1 MGFAIFPLHLS
12 KVLRLP
18 RKSDARSHKVLHP
31 SRKII
36 LANLKIWCS
45 KMQPV
50 SGNQSPDLLT
60 SLMNVSLVLRL
71 PRKMHLCRSS
81 SNLPC
86 PCQRFWNCYKT
97 LMFCSLLTRHTIPC
111 ACHAKRHPNVQKCS
125 APISFLHV
133 WLRNV
138 LRATT
143 AWTFSTS
150 QPPKAVRRWGAF
162 SFFTCKC
169 ASCHNGVQYFHLS
182 SGQMAPHPPL

>member
-50 SGNQSPDLLT
+50 SGNQSPDALT

-86 PCQRFWNCYKT
+86 LPTFLKLLQNPNG
-97 LMFCSLLTRHTIPC
+97 LLTFDKAHNP
-111 ACHAKRHPNVQKCS
+111 
-125 APISFLHV
+125 
-133 WLRNV
+133 LRLPRKKTSERPKV
-138 LRATT
+138 LRAH
-143 AWTFSTS
+143 
-150 QPPKAVRRWGAF
+150 Q
-162 SFFTCKC
+162 FFTRLTSKC
-169 ASCHNGVQYFHLS
+169 ASRHNSMDFFDIS
-182 SGQMAPHPPL
+182 TSKSGPKVRCF